1 MKIKTGIQLASLA
14 TTLGWIEKKD
24 WKTPKILFVG
34 YRKTVTKKT
43 INNATKQVILS
54 SKNWLTKLTRY

>member
-1 MKIKTGIQLASLA
+1 MKIKTGIQLAKLA

-34 YRKTVTKKT
+34 YRKTVTKKA
-43 INNATKQVILS
+43 INNATKAGYSFIKYLVN
-54 SKNWLTKLTRY
+54 KVN